1 MVLFRHT
8 KLTLNHS
15 VTLKPLD
22 YKNNGS
28 YMTVIKRPIE
38 TPQTRINTGFLRP
51 LNLFPL
57 AIEICVPD
65 TSGDSV
71 FQVLQIIRIHSC
83 GTMSL
88 MKISYHKQYH
98 GDTAAY

>member
-1 MVLFRHT
+1 MKV
-8 KLTLNHS
+8 S
-15 VTLKPLD
+15 VKKAVNEVRSQPWD
-22 YKNNGS
+22 I
-28 YMTVIKRPIE
+28 V
-38 TPQTRINTGFLRP
+38 
-51 LNLFPL
+51 LFPL

-83 GTMSL
+83 GTRIM

>member
-1 MVLFRHT
+1 MLPNRCRSAMLQAE
-8 KLTLNHS
+8 KYGITLLQK
-15 VTLKPLD
+15 V
-22 YKNNGS
+22 
-28 YMTVIKRPIE
+28 R
-38 TPQTRINTGFLRP
+38 F
-51 LNLFPL
+51 LFPL

-83 GTMSL
+83 GTRIM